1 MYNILVTGSDGQ
13 LGSELRSLSNKYKSY
28 KYFFTDKDELDICNI
43 NSLQKFVNNN
53 KINVIVNCAAY
64 TAVDKAESEID
75 LANTI
80 NVESVGAMA
89 QYCNQY
95 NKILIQISTDFIF
108 SGKGYLPILETD
120 QEDPLSIYG
129 SSKLAGEKAIMST
142 MESFYIV
149 RTSWVYSSYGNNFLK
164 TMLRYMDE
172 RPELGIVMDQVG
184 TPTYAR
190 DLAQAILN
198 MIAHPSFKSA
208 YGVYN
213 YSNLGTASWYDFA
226 CRIKDIA
233 NKTVSIKPIR
243 TEAYPTPAARPPY
256 SVLDK
261 SKIQDVFG
269 LEIPYW
275 TNSLQ
280 SCIEL
285 L

>member
-1 MYNILVTGSDGQ
+1 
-13 LGSELRSLSNKYKSY
+13 
-28 KYFFTDKDELDICNI
+28 
-43 NSLQKFVNNN
+43 
-53 KINVIVNCAAY
+53 
-64 TAVDKAESEID
+64 
-75 LANTI
+75 
-80 NVESVGAMA
+80 
-89 QYCNQY
+89 
-95 NKILIQISTDFIF
+95 
-108 SGKGYLPILETD
+108 
-120 QEDPLSIYG
+120 
-129 SSKLAGEKAIMST
+129 
-142 MESFYIV
+142 
-149 RTSWVYSSYGNNFLK
+149 
-164 TMLRYMDE
+164 MLRYMDE

-261 SKIQDVFG
+261 SKIQDVFD

>member
-1 MYNILVTGSDGQ
+1 MKILVTGANGQ
-13 LGSELRSLSNKYKSY
+13 LGSEFKTLTAKSSQHTM
-28 KYFFTDKDELDICNI
+28 YFLTRAELDLLATESIFEVLSKYDFDI
-43 NSLQKFVNNN
+43 L
-53 KINVIVNCAAY
+53 INCAAY

-75 LANTI
+75 LANMI
-80 NVESVGAMA
+80 NVESVGAIA
-89 QYCNQY
+89 QYCNQH

-120 QEDPLSIYG
+120 QEGPLSIYG

-226 CRIKDIA
+226 CHIKDIV

>member
-1 MYNILVTGSDGQ
+1 MKILVTGANGQ
-13 LGSELRSLSNKYKSY
+13 LGSEFKTLTAKDSHHTM
-28 KYFFTDKDELDICNI
+28 YFLTRAELDL
-43 NSLQKFVNNN
+43 SAPES
-53 KINVIVNCAAY
+53 IVEVLSKYDFDILINCAAY

-89 QYCNQY
+89 QYCNQH

-120 QEDPLSIYG
+120 QEGPLSIYG

-233 NKTVSIKPIR
+233 NKTASIKPIR

-261 SKIQDVFG
+261 SKIQDVFD

>member
-1 MYNILVTGSDGQ
+1 MKILVTGANGQ
-13 LGSELRSLSNKYKSY
+13 LGSEFKTLTAKDSHHTM
-28 KYFFTDKDELDICNI
+28 YFLTRAELDL
-43 NSLQKFVNNN
+43 SAPES
-53 KINVIVNCAAY
+53 IVEVLSKYDFDILINCAAY

-89 QYCNQY
+89 QYCNQH

-120 QEDPLSIYG
+120 QEGPLSIYG

-233 NKTVSIKPIR
+233 NKTASIKPIR

>member
-1 MYNILVTGSDGQ
+1 MKLLVTGANGQ
-13 LGSELRSLSNKYKSY
+13 LGSEFKTLTAKGSHHTM
-28 KYFFTDKDELDICNI
+28 YFLTRAELDL
-43 NSLQKFVNNN
+43 SAPES
-53 KINVIVNCAAY
+53 IVEVLSKYDFDILINCAAY

-89 QYCNQY
+89 QYCNQH

-172 RPELGIVMDQVG
+172 RSELGIVMDQVG

-243 TEAYPTPAARPPY
+243 TEAYPTPAARPSY

>member
-1 MYNILVTGSDGQ
+1 MKILVTGANGQ
-13 LGSELRSLSNKYKSY
+13 LGSEFKTL
-28 KYFFTDKDELDICNI
+28 TAKDSHHTMCFLTRAELDL
-43 NSLQKFVNNN
+43 SAPES
-53 KINVIVNCAAY
+53 IVEVLSEYDFDILINCAAY

-89 QYCNQY
+89 QYCNQH

-120 QEDPLSIYG
+120 QEGPLSIYG

-172 RPELGIVMDQVG
+172 RPELRIVMDQVG

-233 NKTVSIKPIR
+233 NKTASIKPIR
-243 TEAYPTPAARPPY
+243 TEAYPTPAARPSY